1 MTKFLLIKEKL
12 KTKKKINKFI
22 YIEEKII
29 LEILSL
35 FQQKDK
41 NKYVNT

>member
-1 MTKFLLIKEKL
+1 VTKFLLIKEKL